1 MGLSILYVGSGE
13 ALDIYEILSRTN
25 NGCLH
30 RLAGQ
35 ESEKRTVVTWKY

>member
-1 MGLSILYVGSGE
+1 MGLSNLYIGSGE
-13 ALDIYEILSRTN
+13 AVDIYEILNRTN

-35 ESEKRTVVTWKY
+35 EREKRTVVT